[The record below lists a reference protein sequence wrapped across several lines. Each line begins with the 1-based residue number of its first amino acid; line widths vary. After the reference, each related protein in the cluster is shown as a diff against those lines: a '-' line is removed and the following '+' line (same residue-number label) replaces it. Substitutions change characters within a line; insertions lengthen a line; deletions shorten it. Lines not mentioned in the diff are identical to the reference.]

1 MAAVESTRSLGN
13 GEDRFAAGLKAA
25 GLKLTAQRSAICRA
39 LSELAGKEHPTVQ
52 EIFASSRQHHQGVS
66 LATVYNTLS
75 VLKDHGLLYELGP
88 DHEGALHYELDTGAH
103 INVVCVR
110 CKRIVDLHDVPETD
124 LNHAVESQTGF
135 RLMGG
140 QFLYYGYCP
149 DCQRQRDKAA
159 EN

>member
-1 MAAVESTRSLGN
+1 MAAVETTRPLWS
-13 GEDRFAAGLKAA
+13 GEDRFSAGLKAA

-52 EIFASSRQHHQGVS
+52 EIFVSSRQHHQGVS
-66 LATVYNTLS
+66 LATVYNTLA
-75 VLKDHGLLYELGP
+75 VLKEYGLLYELGP
-88 DHEGALHYELDTGAH
+88 DQEGALHYELDTGAH

-110 CKRIVDLHDVPETD
+110 CKRIVDVHCVPETD
-124 LNHAVESQTGF
+124 LDQAVASQTGY

-149 DCQRQRDKAA
+149 DCQREGEKTTQ
-159 EN
+159 N